1 MDRRKRFIFKLKKE
15 SFLKL
20 SYFFKKI
27 RDKKIDMTTFLNESI
42 RKKQVKFF
50 QQMEQATAQF
60 HGDGNQNA
68 TVVTFQRIGD
78 I

>member
-1 MDRRKRFIFKLKKE
+1 MEANELTN
-15 SFLKL
+15 L
-20 SYFFKKI
+20 
-27 RDKKIDMTTFLNESI
+27 TTFVVVPVQTKLE
-42 RKKQVKFF
+42 QVKFF